1 MRPSRPMCKVGRR
14 DVYAVL
20 FWVDRALRKASLDRQ
35 ADEFLRRANAYW
47 SYDDITRLASEYV
60 ELVGVSR

>member
-1 MRPSRPMCKVGRR
+1 MCKVRRR

-20 FWVDRALRKASLDRQ
+20 FWVDRALRKARLDRQ
-35 ADEFLRRANAYW
+35 ADEFLKRANDYW

-60 ELVGVSR
+60 ELVGVPR